1 MTIWR
6 LGDQRAPEP
15 REITD
20 DVVMRFD
27 HIYEVKPE
35 LMQHFPQQDIPAWD
49 VKRIVDSR
57 WEHLDWM
64 HKHFADDVLSAGL
77 PSETGFGG
85 GPED

>member
-15 REITD
+15 RKITD